1 MNTVSV
7 RLANAFLTTTHTRSV
22 SQQDNKQQT
31 LLELKMM
38 LSLFISFLLLFSAI
52 AGQSSQSTNRH
63 PLNGVSTRQ
72 RRIHRTLQSW
82 AIRHRSKPNVR
93 TSAPTKMI
101 DGMGS
106 VVTVF
111 RPTKERIAK
120 WFGLEEDPDQLLR
133 CMLRKE
139 FNHDS
144 VGMTN
149 PFLHFENDQNG
160 EDPLLLSVQNDNLQI
175 TVPASTNDSA
185 TANTWWPSLS
195 FSPIRKKEWRV
206 LTHRRRV
213 GQGRG
218 CYERVRDAA
227 LDWEFQSPDG
237 LLGML
242 AIPSSSFLQHATK
255 QRSTPNLRYRGS
267 YSVRSIPTGNVD
279 EPMAFHRRIGSFRR
293 MVSYSASK
301 LPLLRKIYVVNPVMV
316 VYDLVDQR
324 CVEIICYMLISLLL
338 LAGLTIFF
346 FCFGSIQ
353 CTRHNFYIHRIC
365 YHEGTLTTRGRTCDC
380 SFER

>member
-1 MNTVSV
+1 
-7 RLANAFLTTTHTRSV
+7 
-22 SQQDNKQQT
+22 
-31 LLELKMM
+31 MM
-38 LSLFISFLLLFSAI
+38 LSLFISFLLLFSAVV

-72 RRIHRTLQSW
+72 RRIQRTLRSW
-82 AIRHRSKPNVR
+82 VIRHRFKPNVR
-93 TSAPTKMI
+93 ISAPTKMI
-101 DGMGS
+101 DGTGS
-106 VVTVF
+106 VVTFF

-120 WFGLEEDPDQLLR
+120 WFGPEEDPDQLLR

-149 PFLHFENDQNG
+149 PFLHFENDRSG
-160 EDPLLLSVQNDNLQI
+160 EDSLLLSVQNDNLQI

-206 LTHRRRV
+206 LTLRRRV

-242 AIPSSSFLQHATK
+242 AIPSSSFLQRATK
-255 QRSTPNLRYRGS
+255 QRSTPNLQYRGS

-293 MVSYSASK
+293 MVTYSASK
-301 LPLLRKIYVVNPVMV
+301 LPLFRKIYAVNPVMV

-324 CVEIICYMLISLLL
+324 YVGIICCTLISLLFL
-338 LAGLTIFF
+338 PGLTIYSFLLWF
-346 FCFGSIQ
+346 NSV
-353 CTRHNFYIHRIC
+353 H
-365 YHEGTLTTRGRTCDC
+365 LTQLLHPPHMLP
-380 SFER
+380 